1 MCSLWAAVKSAA
13 AVAGPTQSVS
23 VRMHDSGSPPNAP
36 SRRRTTSFD
45 VWSHISAGTILGA
58 YSFYLSHTDMPM
70 RTRLVV
76 RCALLPAAVVA
87 PLAACIFHGVK
98 VAPVSRADSTTVQSA
113 VKVHLLDGETLV
125 FAKGLRIDRDT
136 VRGAGLR
143 FGITDVDASRGDNV
157 SEIPLDSVAAMESFT
172 EYTKGAETA
181 LMTTLGVGGL
191 LGGSAA
197 LFKAIF
203 GSCPTIY
210 SDSAGAATLEAEG
223 FPYSLSRLLE
233 RRDLHRL
240 RVHADAGGV
249 VSLEV
254 RNEALETHYI
264 NQLELLGVT
273 HAADEFVL
281 PGDDEQPL
289 VVRQI
294 APATRATDRAGNDVT
309 NELAEDDSLVFR
321 SDARTVARVTASD
334 LEDWIDL
341 TLPVPRGADSVALMF
356 HLRNSL
362 LTTVLLYDAMLRP
375 QGARAVD
382 FEEHDLNAI
391 SNMVTLGRW
400 YGSRMGLHVSVR
412 RGQAWDEVARVPD
425 AGPIAWRDVAAVVPV
440 TSRDTM
446 HVRLS
451 FVADAWR
458 IGKVRVAGGFRRP
471 VPRRFAPSAVVE
483 PNGSTNVDALTSLS
497 EPDARYLETV
507 PGQRFTVRF
516 ETGDAPRDS
525 VRTFLMA
532 TEGYYTEWIRGGW
545 VRQAIGAAPRPFIA
559 SDSSLAETV
568 RHWVD
573 VAPRFEADFARTRI
587 PVRTL
592 P

>member
-1 MCSLWAAVKSAA
+1 
-13 AVAGPTQSVS
+13 
-23 VRMHDSGSPPNAP
+23 
-36 SRRRTTSFD
+36 
-45 VWSHISAGTILGA
+45 
-58 YSFYLSHTDMPM
+58 M

-76 RCALLPAAVVA
+76 HRVLLPAAVIA
-87 PLAACIFHGVK
+87 SLAACIFHGVA
-98 VAPVSRADSTTVQSA
+98 VEPVSRADSTTVRSA
-113 VKVHLLDGETLV
+113 VKVHLLDGETLL
-125 FAKGLRIDRDT
+125 FAKGLRVDRDT

-143 FGITDVDASRGDNV
+143 FGITDVDTAKGGRV
-157 SEIPLDSVAAMESFT
+157 SEVPLDSVAAMESFR
-172 EYTKGAETA
+172 EYTNAAETA
-181 LMTTLGVGGL
+181 VTTTLAVAGL
-191 LGGSAA
+191 IGGSAA

-223 FPYSLSRLLE
+223 FPYSISRLLE

-249 VSLEV
+249 VSLDV

-281 PGDDEQPL
+281 PGDDERPL
-289 VVRQI
+289 VVGGI

-309 NELAEDDSLVFR
+309 KELAGDDSLVFR
-321 SDARTVARVTASD
+321 SDARTIARIHASD
-334 LEDWIDL
+334 LDDWIDL
-341 TLPVPRGADSVALMF
+341 TLPVPRGADSVALVF

-362 LTTVLLYDAMLRP
+362 LTTVLLYDEMLRP

-382 FEEHDLNAI
+382 FEGHDLNAI
-391 SNMVTLGRW
+391 SSMVALGRW

-412 RGQAWDEVARVPD
+412 HGQSWDEVARVPD
-425 AGPIAWRDVAAVVPV
+425 AGPIAWRDVAVVAPA
-440 TSRDTM
+440 TSRDTL

-458 IGKVRVAGGFRRP
+458 IGKVAVAGEFRRP
-471 VPRRFAPSAVVE
+471 MPQRFAPSTVAE
-483 PNGSTNVDALTSLS
+483 ANGATNVDALRSLA
-497 EPDARYLETV
+497 EPDAQYLETM

-516 ETGDAPRDS
+516 ETGHAPRDS
-525 VRTFLMA
+525 ARTFLLA

-545 VRQAIGAAPRPFIA
+545 VRQASGAAPHPFVA

-568 RHWVD
+568 RHWAD
-573 VAPRFEADFARTRI
+573 VAPRFEAEFARTRI
-587 PVRTL
+587 PVRNL